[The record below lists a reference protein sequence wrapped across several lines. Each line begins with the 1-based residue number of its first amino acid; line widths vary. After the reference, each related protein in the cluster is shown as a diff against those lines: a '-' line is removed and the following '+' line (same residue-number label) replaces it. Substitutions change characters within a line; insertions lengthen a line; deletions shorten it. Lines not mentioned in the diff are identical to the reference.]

1 MKIAVTAREKDL
13 NSVIDPRF
21 GRCFYFILVDL
32 KSNETEIIDN
42 MGEDVSGGAGIQ
54 AAQKLAKKD
63 VEAVITGSVGPN
75 AMEILQAAGIKVY
88 QAVDSNVKENIT
100 KFQAGELN
108 LITTPNA
115 NKKAGLKSWW
125 K

>member
-1 MKIAVTAREKDL
+1 M
-13 NSVIDPRF
+13 
-21 GRCFYFILVDL
+21 LVDL

-42 MGEDVSGGAGIQ
+42 MGEDDSGGAGIQ
-54 AAQKLAKKD
+54 TAQKVVKKD
-63 VEAVITGSVGPN
+63 VEAVITGNVGPK

-88 QAVDSNVKENIT
+88 QAVESNVKENLT

-115 NKKAGLKSWW
+115 DKKAGLNSWW

>member
-1 MKIAVTAREKDL
+1 
-13 NSVIDPRF
+13 
-21 GRCFYFILVDL
+21 
-32 KSNETEIIDN
+32 
-42 MGEDVSGGAGIQ
+42 
-54 AAQKLAKKD
+54 
-63 VEAVITGSVGPN
+63 
-75 AMEILQAAGIKVY
+75 MEILQAAGIKVY
-88 QAVDSNVKENIT
+88 QAADSNVKENLT